1 MDEYE
6 YLKELD
12 INGLVEII
20 ERMDD
25 FEETQRALNLLE
37 SREFDKALE
46 LGIDILK
53 NNKGDDFLQAAAWDF
68 LFYDGQDKIIAAL
81 EAREAPMG
89 KTLLDD
95 VMHDLVCYELEEF
108 KGTSFVALIK
118 KTYESLSDSEKD
130 SMTWHDDKPF
140 YKMYF
145 ESE

>member
-6 YLKELD
+6 
-12 INGLVEII
+12 LVEVI
-20 ERMDD
+20 EGVID
-25 FEETQRALNLLE
+25 FEETQWALSLLKNKD
-37 SREFDKALE
+37 FDKALE
-46 LGIDILK
+46 LGMDILK

-81 EAREAPMG
+81 EAREAPIG

-95 VMHDLVCYELEEF
+95 IMHDLVCYELEEF
-108 KGTSFVALIK
+108 KETSFVAMIQ
-118 KTYESLSDSEKD
+118 KTYELLSDSEKD
-130 SMTWHDDKPF
+130 SMIWRDNKPF